1 MSMTSRA
8 APLATVGRPSLRAY
22 VAQQWSTGMAVAVLA
37 ALIAFG
43 ATTIDGFW
51 SLLNLRSNLV
61 FASFLGIATIG
72 QTLCA
77 LIGGLDL
84 SIPFVL
90 GAANV
95 GLVKLMN
102 EGVPSGPGIIIILV
116 LGGLIGAFNGALSQ
130 RLRGQSLVV
139 TLGVGNAVLGLVQIL
154 VSSRGVS
161 GISGGTIEGKI
172 PKWIESFSSLNQ
184 AIGIAP
190 AVILWVVLIALTIL
204 LLRQTWPGRSLYAL
218 GGNQT
223 AAERAQ
229 ISSRWTWTLV
239 FGASGVTAALT
250 GILLLGYTGSGYA
263 GVGDPYLFTTIA
275 AVLIGGTSL
284 VGGRGGYGL
293 SVLGVLIL
301 TVLQTILSGYNL
313 SQAAQEAILGALII
327 PTVALYARSPHPR
340 MQI

>member
-1 MSMTSRA
+1 MTVRSSPPAGNARWFDA
-8 APLATVGRPSLRAY
+8 ALTTQYGSAAIAGL
-22 VAQQWSTGMAVAVLA
+22 VLV

-43 ATTIDGFW
+43 AFSIDGFW
-51 SLLNLRSNLV
+51 SLINLRSNLV

-84 SIPFVL
+84 AIPFLL
-90 GAANV
+90 GAANI
-95 GLVKLMN
+95 GLVKLLN
-102 EGVPSGPGIIIILV
+102 LGLPSAIGIVVVVALAA
-116 LGGLIGAFNGALSQ
+116 LIGAFNGTVSY

-154 VSSRGVS
+154 VSSAGVS
-161 GISGGTIEGKI
+161 GISGGTIEGAI
-172 PKWIESFSSLNQ
+172 PHWIQAFSSLNESL
-184 AIGIAP
+184 GVAP
-190 AVILWVVLIALTIL
+190 AVILWAVLAVLSIV
-204 LLRQTWPGRSLYAL
+204 LLRRTWFGRSLYAL

-223 AAERAQ
+223 AAERVLVSGA
-229 ISSRWTWTLV
+229 RTWTLV
-239 FGASGVTAALT
+239 FALSGATAAVT

-301 TVLQTILSGYNL
+301 TVLQTILSGYSL
-313 SQAAQEAILGALII
+313 SSAAQEAILGSLII

>member
-1 MSMTSRA
+1 MTTTHEGQLGRA
-8 APLATVGRPSLRAY
+8 GRLDLRGVMTQHGS
-22 VAQQWSTGMAVAVLA
+22 VAMAGVVLV

-43 ATTIDGFW
+43 AFSIDGFW
-51 SLLNLRSNLV
+51 SLINLRSNLV
-61 FASFLGIATIG
+61 FASFLGVATIG

-84 SIPFVL
+84 SIPFVV

-95 GLVKLMN
+95 GLVKLLN
-102 EGVPSGPGIIIILV
+102 EGLPSGAGIVVVLV
-116 LGGLIGAFNGALSQ
+116 LAAAIGAFNGGVSH

-154 VSSRGVS
+154 VSSEGVS
-161 GISGGTIEGKI
+161 GISGGTIEGNI
-172 PKWIESFSSLNQ
+172 PQWIESLSWFNNSL
-184 AIGIAP
+184 GIAP
-190 AVILWVVLIALTIL
+190 AVILWAALTVLTIL
-204 LLRQTWPGRSLYAL
+204 LLRRTWFGRALYAL

-223 AAERAQ
+223 AAERVLV
-229 ISSRWTWTLV
+229 SGPWSWTLV
-239 FGASGVTAALT
+239 FSASAVTAAVT
-250 GILLLGYTGSGYA
+250 GILLLGYSGSGYA

-293 SVLGVLIL
+293 SVLGVFIL
-301 TVLQTILSGYNL
+301 TVLQTILSSYSL
-313 SQAAQEAILGALII
+313 SSSAQEAILGALII

-340 MQI
+340 MLI